1 MVEPIEIDGSCYT
14 RCTAQHYSVFF
25 FLGEGVETMVIGSW
39 TGPLVAQNKM
49 SVDIK
54 VIE

>member
-1 MVEPIEIDGSCYT
+1 MEPIEIDGSCHT
-14 RCTAQHYSVFF
+14 RCKKRCTAQHYSV
-25 FLGEGVETMVIGSW
+25 GVETMVIGSR

>member
-1 MVEPIEIDGSCYT
+1 MLYQVYGS
-14 RCTAQHYSVFF
+14 ALFS
-25 FLGEGVETMVIGSW
+25 GGGVETMVIGSRS
-39 TGPLVAQNKM
+39 GPLVAQNKM